1 MSKLVDAVSLFG
13 PLDAEVTA
21 VSLKGM
27 YNLCLGAEACV
38 FTGPPALDAD
48 VPPQWST
55 PAPPPASLLAAHAA
69 VTACASASLAEMQR
83 VRRDVRR
90 SGADDGDD
98 GYDTAAALEELHD
111 VCKTVM
117 SALEAQAK
125 LPPIDSAGDEDEE
138 EEEEE

>member
-1 MSKLVDAVSLFG
+1 
-13 PLDAEVTA
+13 
-21 VSLKGM
+21 
-27 YNLCLGAEACV
+27 
-38 FTGPPALDAD
+38 
-48 VPPQWST
+48 
-55 PAPPPASLLAAHAA
+55 
-69 VTACASASLAEMQR
+69 MQR